1 MPYKIL
7 KGEMAKK
14 DITIEEIAELLNIHR
29 NSVSNKINKNASF
42 TIEEAQKIWEK
53 YFPEMELKYL
63 FAKDEKE
70 VG

>member
-53 YFPEMELKYL
+53 YFPEMEPKYL
-63 FAKDEKE
+63 FAKDEKK

>member
-29 NSVSNKINKNASF
+29 NSVSNKINKLSL
-42 TIEEAQKIWEK
+42 IHI
-53 YFPEMELKYL
+53 
-63 FAKDEKE
+63 
-70 VG
+70 